1 MAAKARAVFVCQ
13 QCGNRELKWAG
24 RCAECGEWNSLVE
37 TIEQPRKADAV
48 RLPAGAAGAGVQ
60 RLAELAPES
69 LERLDVPLG
78 EIRRVLGGGLVPGSV
93 VLIGGDP
100 GIGKSTLLL
109 QLAAAMC
116 CQDRTVLYVSGE
128 ESARQIKLRA
138 ERLGVR
144 APELL
149 LLAETDVDVVLDAV
163 ERQRPGMVVIDSI
176 QTMYSASLGSA
187 PGTVGQLR
195 ECAQQ
200 LIGLAKRT
208 DVPVFLVGHVTKEGA
223 IAGPRVLEHMV
234 DAVLYLEG
242 ERFQAYRILRAVKN
256 RYGSVDELGVFEMT
270 DAGMAGV
277 DSPSAV
283 FLAERV
289 ARAPG
294 SAVTV
299 TLEGTRPLVVETQAL
314 VSSSFLAM
322 PRRSANGI
330 DAGRLALLLAVL
342 GKRAGL
348 ALGNQ
353 DVYVNV
359 VGGLRISEPAADLAL
374 AMAIASSVRDRPLP
388 DDMALFGEVGLGGEL
403 RSVGSVER
411 RIKEAESLGF
421 RRVLLPARN
430 AGGERLGSIELTG
443 ARTLMDAIELCL

>member
-1 MAAKARAVFVCQ
+1 
-13 QCGNRELKWAG
+13 
-24 RCAECGEWNSLVE
+24 
-37 TIEQPRKADAV
+37 
-48 RLPAGAAGAGVQ
+48 
-60 RLAELAPES
+60 
-69 LERLDVPLG
+69 
-78 EIRRVLGGGLVPGSV
+78 
-93 VLIGGDP
+93 
-100 GIGKSTLLL
+100 
-109 QLAAAMC
+109 
-116 CQDRTVLYVSGE
+116 
-128 ESARQIKLRA
+128 
-138 ERLGVR
+138 
-144 APELL
+144 
-149 LLAETDVDVVLDAV
+149 
-163 ERQRPGMVVIDSI
+163 RPGMVVIDSI

-195 ECAQQ
+195 ECAPQ

-299 TLEGTRPLVVETQAL
+299 TLEGTRPLVLETQAL